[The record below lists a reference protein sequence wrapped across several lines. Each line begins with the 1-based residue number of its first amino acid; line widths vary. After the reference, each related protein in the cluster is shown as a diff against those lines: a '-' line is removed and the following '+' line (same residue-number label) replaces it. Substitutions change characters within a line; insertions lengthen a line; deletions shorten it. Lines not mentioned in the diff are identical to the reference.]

1 MFGNYLIV
9 ALRNIARHKL
19 HSFINIGGLAVGLA
33 CAILIILFVRDEL
46 SYDTWLP
53 DTQNL
58 YRMELTILPPGRAP
72 MSFAVVPYP
81 MTEGLQD
88 AIPEIRGTT
97 RLQQEGMTLTVGDRQ
112 FVEQVD
118 VVDPQFFDI
127 VRLQLVAGTA
137 ASVFRQPDSVVLSQA
152 GARKY
157 FGDADPIGKIIT
169 TGRGGCDDSD
179 AACKAQI
186 VNLRV
191 TGIVR
196 DIPHNSQLS
205 GDVFLPTTSAADRY
219 SQGAKRDWLSN
230 NGYGYLLL
238 APGAGPDS
246 VVSKAGAVFDKAVT
260 GPLHQFGIPVSGS
273 RAYKL
278 HLTPFTRVHL
288 DSARWTINLTPP
300 GSWALVYG
308 VAAIGVLIL
317 LVACFNFMNL
327 ATARA
332 MLRARE
338 IALRKTLGGRRGQLV
353 VQFLG
358 EAVLMALLALVLAL
372 ALVEIL
378 LPAFGRFLQ
387 RPIAFHYLADWRL
400 LLVVLGTAVIAG
412 LVSGL
417 YPALVLSG
425 FRPAG
430 VLRANSSGQGG
441 SGRLRGMLVVL
452 QFAVSIGLGIAA
464 LVVFSQIG
472 YARNIGLGFD
482 RESVLIVGGGG
493 RVTADGHGSFV
504 QTLRANPGI
513 QAIGMASYMPFD
525 SGESN
530 VTVQVPGRPDK
541 LIINHIEISPNLP
554 EVLGMRLVAGRLL
567 SDARADDR
575 MDVRAVYAN
584 GHINATPQNEGHN
597 ILVNQAA
604 AARMGFTPQDAVG
617 KTVLMMQN
625 HVRIAGVLA
634 DANFRGARELI
645 RPVIFDY
652 DPKLSLS
659 LALRLRPGS
668 VPETLAFIDKSWRAF
683 SPIAGIQRRFLDE
696 SFDKLYQA
704 DQRQGTMFGVFVV
717 VAVVIACLG
726 LFGLAAFTAGRRTR
740 EIGIRKAFGA
750 RDRDVLRLLL
760 WQFSIPVLLA
770 NLLAWPIAWYYLHR
784 WLEGFAYH
792 ISLTPLYFAV
802 VGAAALLI
810 AWATVL
816 THALRVARANPIHA
830 LRHE

>member
-1 MFGNYLIV
+1 
-9 ALRNIARHKL
+9 
-19 HSFINIGGLAVGLA
+19 
-33 CAILIILFVRDEL
+33 
-46 SYDTWLP
+46 
-53 DTQNL
+53 
-58 YRMELTILPPGRAP
+58 
-72 MSFAVVPYP
+72 

-88 AIPEIRGTT
+88 AIPEIKGTT

-112 FVEQVD
+112 FVEPVD

-127 VRLQLVAGTA
+127 VRLQLIAGTP
-137 ASVFRQPDSVVLSQA
+137 ASVFRQPDSVVLSQT

-157 FGDADPIGKIIT
+157 FGSADPIGKIIT
-169 TGRGGCDDSD
+169 TGRGGCDDGD

-186 VNLRV
+186 INLRV

-205 GDVFLPTTSAADRY
+205 GDVFVPTTSAADRY
-219 SQGAKRDWLSN
+219 SQGSKRDWLSN

-238 APGAGPDS
+238 APGADPQG
-246 VVSKAGAVFDKAVT
+246 VIAKAAGVFDRLVT
-260 GPLHQFGIPVSGS
+260 GPVHQFGFAISGS
-273 RAYKL
+273 QAYKL
-278 HLTPFTRVHL
+278 HLTPFRRVHL
-288 DSARWTINLTPP
+288 DSAAWSFNMTPA

-308 VAAIGVLIL
+308 VAAVGVLIL

-338 IALRKTLGGRRGQLV
+338 IALRKTMGGRRGQLV

-358 EAVLMALLALVLAL
+358 EAVLMALLALLIAL
-372 ALVEIL
+372 ALVEVL
-378 LPAFGRFLQ
+378 LPLFGNFLQ
-387 RPIAFHYLADWRL
+387 RPIAFHYVSDLPL
-400 LLVVLGTAVIAG
+400 LLFILAVTIVAG

-441 SGRLRGMLVVL
+441 SGWLRGTLVVL

-493 RVTADGHGSFV
+493 RVTADGRGSFV

-541 LIINHIEISPNLP
+541 LLINHIETSPNLP
-554 EVLGMRLVAGRLL
+554 EVLGMRLLAGRLL

-575 MDVRAVYAN
+575 MDVRAIYA
-584 GHINATPQNEGHN
+584 GGRVNATPQNEGHN
-597 ILVNQAA
+597 ILVNQSA
-604 AARMGFTPQDAVG
+604 AARMGFTPQEAVG
-617 KTVLMMQN
+617 KTVLLMQN
-625 HVRIAGVLA
+625 HVHIAGVLA

-652 DPKLSLS
+652 DPNMSLN

-683 SPIAGIQRRFLDE
+683 SPIAGVQRHFLDE

-704 DQRQGTMFGVFVV
+704 DQRQGTMFGAFVV

-740 EIGIRKAFGA
+740 EIGIRKVFGA

-770 NLLAWPIAWYYLHR
+770 NLIAWPIAWYYLHR
-784 WLEGFAYH
+784 WLEGFAYR
-792 ISLTPLYFAV
+792 IALNPLYFAAI
-802 VGAAALLI
+802 GIAALLI
-810 AWATVL
+810 AWATVFA
-816 THALRVARANPIHA
+816 HALRVARANPIQA
-830 LRHE
+830 LRYE